1 MSKKLLFNLNREV
14 AQDYT
19 YVKYIGNHIAA
30 ANTVEKPI
38 KNAFLKG
45 QTLDTLVNFGE
56 ISISNASEDFEFLV
70 TPTLNYNYYLELTI
84 IECKPIAGAG
94 DYIEARGITA
104 TGAIEPLHRLTQEF
118 KVGTYILPITFSKE
132 CSKFR
137 LACSFAMKA
146 TARLTG
152 ELISIRMPSLEIS
165 GKNLFDKTKEQI
177 NITIDLKSG
186 AVNYVTNDRNTSD
199 FIRVNQS
206 TSYICSVTMT
216 RIAYYNENK
225 KFLSS
230 LTNTKTLTTPK
241 NAAYLR
247 FSYNNATSSD
257 IQLEHG
263 AQATQYEPYK
273 TSILTVNEDVT
284 LRANGSV
291 YDELDLL
298 TGKLTQRI
306 DEDGEVLAKEVIK
319 TVDLSILDQNGNK
332 VSSISSFNDT
342 THITASSETIPP
354 IFEGYLATK
363 EG

>member
-1 MSKKLLFNLNREV
+1 
-14 AQDYT
+14 
-19 YVKYIGNHIAA
+19 
-30 ANTVEKPI
+30 
-38 KNAFLKG
+38 
-45 QTLDTLVNFGE
+45 
-56 ISISNASEDFEFLV
+56 
-70 TPTLNYNYYLELTI
+70 
-84 IECKPIAGAG
+84 
-94 DYIEARGITA
+94 
-104 TGAIEPLHRLTQEF
+104 
-118 KVGTYILPITFSKE
+118 
-132 CSKFR
+132 
-137 LACSFAMKA
+137 MKA

-165 GKNLFDKTKEQI
+165 GKNLFDKTKEQT
-177 NITIDLKSG
+177 NITIDLNSG
-186 AVNYVTNDRNTSD
+186 AVNYVANDRNTSD

-206 TSYICSVTMT
+206 TSYICSATMT

-342 THITASSETIPP
+342 THIKTSSETIPP
-354 IFEGYLATK
+354 TFEGYLATK
-363 EG
+363 EVE